1 MAKLSK
7 EDRITRK
14 QIGKLIHLIKNNNIS
29 ILGGI
34 HTEYEEIY
42 KLSKR
47 EASVLIYFFD
57 VELKELLGKHELI
70 NRVYEVQEIFPF
82 WLPEDQWE
90 LAKYGK

>member
-47 EASVLIYFFD
+47 EASVLIYFF
-57 VELKELLGKHELI
+57 
-70 NRVYEVQEIFPF
+70 
-82 WLPEDQWE
+82 
-90 LAKYGK
+90 